1 MSKFS
6 VALIL
11 VSVCMSAIAQ
21 ILLKGGMSSVA
32 VQRALSEALSFRTF
46 LSVFTNVAV
55 LSGLLVYFG
64 AALLWLLV
72 LSKVEVSVAYPF
84 VALGFV
90 LTAVMGHLLFGEV
103 LTSGRVVG
111 ILLVCAGVWVLA
123 RG

>member
-1 MSKFS
+1 VTNLSI
-6 VALIL
+6 VLIL

-32 VQRALSEALSFRTF
+32 VQRALSEPGAIGV
-46 LSVFTNVAV
+46 VFAIATNLTV
-55 LSGLLVYFG
+55 LAGLVVYFCS
-64 AALLWLLV
+64 ALVWLLV

-90 LTAVMGHLLFGEV
+90 LTAVLGYLLFEEP
-103 LTSGRVVG
+103 LTMYRILG
-111 ILLVCAGVWVLA
+111 ILLVCTGVAVLA